1 MTDSSERANQL
12 FGPWIPGPGDS
23 YNLFP
28 LLSFSIKLCAL
39 KKDRIRPLTRA
50 NLSRPSTP
58 LLGITSKTRSLCQV
72 DSIQRRKERIICP
85 CQLCEDHRK
94 SKMRTVKLSKPEGE
108 LFASPKSDKNFAM
121 RLKILKALDR
131 ETAKIEI
138 E

>member
-1 MTDSSERANQL
+1 
-12 FGPWIPGPGDS
+12 
-23 YNLFP
+23 
-28 LLSFSIKLCAL
+28 L

-138 E
+138 EEARRRKEEQDLEGSPYKEK